1 DNYVKGVLDALNGT
15 VLKDDSV
22 VCEIFARKFY
32 SERPR
37 IEVVL
42 EARI

>member
-1 DNYVKGVLDALNGT
+1 M
-15 VLKDDSV
+15 LKDDSV

-37 IEVVL
+37 IEVVIDDL
-42 EARI
+42 RPLWR